1 MALSNNRLTIVADT
15 VVDDVKIATFG
26 AILNLEDMSMSLSVR
41 KIEEHACKIHRDT
54 VRADQAA
61 FEDFAYEVQ
70 EAVCGI
76 KGREEAADA

>member
-15 VVDDVKIATFG
+15 VVDDVKIATYG
-26 AILNLEDMSMSLSVR
+26 AIMNLETMSMSLTAR
-41 KIEEHACKIHRDT
+41 KIDEYACKIYRDT

-70 EAVCGI
+70 EAVEAI
-76 KGREEAADA
+76 KGRE

>member
-15 VVDDVKIATFG
+15 VVDDVRIATYG
-26 AILNLEDMSMSLSVR
+26 AIMNLENLSMSLTAR
-41 KIEEHACKIHRDT
+41 KLDEHACKVYRDV

-70 EAVCGI
+70 EQVMAI
-76 KGREEAADA
+76 KGTE